1 MSYKFK
7 LLGGFA
13 AIFCLGAALF
23 IAVETGSERNWKRS
37 VLQSRLESYTDIVR
51 AAGDFSANIEELF
64 PDDIRITILT
74 SDGTVTYDSY
84 EPLSFLDNH
93 LERPEIH
100 DALATGDGY
109 AIRQSET
116 ANRKYLYFA
125 KDYDGCIIRAALPF
139 EVNMEKYF
147 RPDWVLLAGIVLL
160 FAVLML
166 LARLLSRNYENR
178 LRKASEDAAKELKH
192 SLTSNIAHELK
203 TPVSSIRGYLETII
217 RNPDISEDKRNLF
230 IDRSYAQSIRLS
242 ELIRDVALITK
253 LEESPEQFRIEP
265 LDLGQI
271 VTEVSDEFDAALQK
285 ENMKIYSS
293 VSDQTMMNGNR
304 SLMYAIVRNLV
315 ENSVKYAGKGTDIYI
330 EARRYID
337 HMELSYYDNGNG
349 VSESQLNHIFE
360 RFYSIPGKPGST
372 EGSGLGLS
380 IVKNAVAFHKGTISA
395 SLPKGGGLRFDM
407 EFHRSQ
413 TLF

>member
-7 LLGGFA
+7 LLGSLA
-13 AIFCLGAALF
+13 VIFCIGAAVLVTVE
-23 IAVETGSERNWKRS
+23 IAGERNWKRS
-37 VLQSRLESYTDIVR
+37 VLQSRLESYTDIIN
-51 AAGDFSANIEELF
+51 AAGNSTASIRKLL
-64 PDDIRITILT
+64 PDDIRITILAE
-74 SDGTVTYDSY
+74 DGTVTYDSY
-84 EPLSFLDNH
+84 EPLTALDNH

-100 DALATGDGY
+100 DALMSGDGY

-125 KDYDGCIIRAALPF
+125 KGYDRCIIRAALPF
-139 EVNMEKYF
+139 ELDMEKYF
-147 RPDWVLLAGIVLL
+147 RPDWVLLVGIVLL

-166 LARLLSRNYENR
+166 LAILFSRNYENR

-217 RNPDISEDKRNLF
+217 ANPDISDDKRNLF
-230 IDRSYAQSIRLS
+230 IDRSYSQAIRLS

-265 LDLGQI
+265 MDLCNI
-271 VTEVSDEFDAALQK
+271 VTEVGDEFETALQK
-285 ENMKIYSS
+285 ENMKIYIN
-293 VSDQTMMNGNR
+293 VQDQTMINGNR
-304 SLMYAIVRNLV
+304 SLMYAVIRNLV
-315 ENSVKYAGKGTDIYI
+315 ENSVKYAGKGTEIHIDS
-330 EARRYID
+330 RRYQD
-337 HMELSYYDNGNG
+337 RVELSYYDNGIG
-349 VSESQLNHIFE
+349 VSKSQLGRIFE

-380 IVKNAVAFHKGTISA
+380 IVKNAIAFHKGTISA
-395 SLPKGGGLRFDM
+395 SLPNEGGLRFDM
-407 EFHRSQ
+407 EFHRI
-413 TLF
+413 

>member
-7 LLGGFA
+7 LLGSLA
-13 AIFCLGAALF
+13 AIFCIGAVVLV
-23 IAVETGSERNWKRS
+23 AVEIDSESNWKRS
-37 VLQSRLESYTDIVR
+37 VLQSRLEAYTDIID
-51 AAGDFSANIEELF
+51 AAGDSTARIENLL

-74 SDGTVTYDSY
+74 TDGTVTYDSY
-84 EPLSFLDNH
+84 EPLTALDNH

-100 DALATGDGY
+100 DALSGRDGY

-116 ANRKYLYFA
+116 ANLKYLYFA
-125 KDYDGCIIRAALPF
+125 KNYDGCIIRAALPF

-147 RPDWVLLAGIVLL
+147 RPDWVLLVGIILL

-166 LARLLSRNYENR
+166 LAILFSHNYENG
-178 LRKASEDAAKELKH
+178 LRKASENAAKELKH

-217 RNPDISEDKRNLF
+217 ANPDISEDKKNLF

-253 LEESPEQFRIEP
+253 LEEAPEQFRIEP
-265 LDLGQI
+265 MDLCNI
-271 VTEVSDEFDAALQK
+271 VTEVSDEFENALQK
-285 ENMKIYSS
+285 EEMKIISY
-293 VSDQTMMNGNR
+293 VPDQTMMNGNR
-304 SLMYAIVRNLV
+304 SLIYAVIRNLV
-315 ENSVKYAGKGTDIYI
+315 ENSVKYAGKGTEIHI
-330 EARRYID
+330 SASRHVD
-337 HMELSYYDNGNG
+337 HLEVSYYDNGTG
-349 VSESQLNHIFE
+349 VSESQLGRIFE

-395 SLPKGGGLRFDM
+395 SLRKEGGLRFDM
-407 EFHRSQ
+407 EFKR
-413 TLF
+413 